1 MRPTEG
7 PQKET
12 GQLGGFNDETGAQSR
27 VKTNRNRLLINNG
40 QRCFSVLEMS
50 DFDDD
55 DEEKLPVVLESGSE
69 MIRAGFG
76 GARPPCTDL

>member
-27 VKTNRNRLLINNG
+27 VHTNRNRLLLYSALTLSLY
-40 QRCFSVLEMS
+40 RKRVVERFFAHSS
-50 DFDDD
+50 Y
-55 DEEKLPVVLESGSE
+55 EKH
-69 MIRAGFG
+69 RA
-76 GARPPCTDL
+76 P

>member
-27 VKTNRNRLLINNG
+27 VKTNRNRLL
-40 QRCFSVLEMS
+40 RVVFSYEY
-50 DFDDD
+50 
-55 DEEKLPVVLESGSE
+55 EKEYRYYDS
-69 MIRAGFG
+69 
-76 GARPPCTDL
+76 